1 MATTG
6 KGPLN
11 YTTTI
16 EATKSA
22 SECIAKLAQHGAS
35 AIGITYAL
43 TKPTGLSFSIGTPYG
58 PRAFALP
65 VNVRGTHKALCEG
78 YKKGAVP
85 NRYTTLDQAER
96 VAWRVLKD
104 WLEAQLAL
112 IEAGVAD
119 MTQVMLPYMQ
129 GDDGLTVWQRYLE
142 REDALALEAGS
153 G

>member
-1 MATTG
+1 MTAT

-16 EATKSA
+16 DATKSA
-22 SECIAKLAQHGAS
+22 SECIARLAQHGAS
-35 AIGITYAL
+35 AIGITYDMF
-43 TKPTGLSFSIGTPYG
+43 KPTGLHFQITTPYG
-58 PRAFALP
+58 PRTFALP
-65 VNVRGTHKALCEG
+65 VNVRGTHKALQEAYRRG
-78 YKKGAVP
+78 RVAH
-85 NRYTTLDQAER
+85 RYTELDQAER

-119 MTQVMLPYMQ
+119 MAQVMLPYMQ

-142 REDALALEAGS
+142 REQAAIEAGS
-153 G
+153 